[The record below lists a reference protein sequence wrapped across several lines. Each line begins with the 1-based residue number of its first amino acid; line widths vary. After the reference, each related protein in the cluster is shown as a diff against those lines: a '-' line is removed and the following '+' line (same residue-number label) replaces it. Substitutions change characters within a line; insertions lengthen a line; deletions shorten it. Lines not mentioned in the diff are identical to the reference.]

1 MIRNNGNDNNNVASD
16 LLNVISIMLGYE
28 NLMENRQ
35 QSAENNVARHNRK
48 QSDQL
53 LADLHEQFDKQNEM
67 LRYQNDLLEQIL
79 EILKGEK

>member
-35 QSAENNVARHNRK
+35 QSAENNVAKNNRR

-53 LADLHEQFDKQNEM
+53 LADLHEQFDRQNEM

>member
-16 LLNVISIMLGYE
+16 LLNLISIMLGYE
-28 NLMENRQ
+28 NLLENRQ
-35 QSAENNVARHNRK
+35 QSAENNVAKHNRK

-67 LRYQNDLLEQIL
+67 LMYQNDLLEQIL